1 MVIYPMGHRSE
12 KFAVNSQIDNANSLF
27 RDVEI
32 VNQVVF
38 GCLGYGYYSC
48 CLFDTFIIKVKIEP
62 ISRIRA
68 VDESAVSLEVEIP
81 YEVHD
86 GDDKWHSQEVAIAPE
101 VMVG

>member
-1 MVIYPMGHRSE
+1 MRHWAKNFG
-12 KFAVNSQIDNANSLF
+12 VNSKVNDANSLF
-27 RDVEI
+27 GDVEI

-38 GCLGYGYYSC
+38 GCLGYGDYSG